1 MAGDAPAALF
11 PAKGP
16 TTESL
21 AAADP
26 TAAPPKPAGASGDD
40 DARAQVG
47 ALRATLAEVTARLDR
62 IEHDEKLARSGG
74 QNSSSGLADVTAR
87 LDALEKK
94 VAPDAPAENLTDV
107 EAELARLEKNS
118 AGAGAPS
125 TALAD
130 LSTRLDKLEKRTAAQ
145 TANATGA
152 ASAAKPAPVPP
163 KRPTVEAREAPP
175 PSAAGA
181 ARRLPDY
188 AVEGVENGFA
198 VIGSRY
204 GEQQV
209 APGDFI
215 PGAGRVL
222 RIERRG
228 GDWVVVTSNGVIAGA
243 PPY

>member
-1 MAGDAPAALF
+1 M
-11 PAKGP
+11 
-16 TTESL
+16 
-21 AAADP
+21 
-26 TAAPPKPAGASGDD
+26 
-40 DARAQVG
+40 
-47 ALRATLAEVTARLDR
+47 
-62 IEHDEKLARSGG
+62 
-74 QNSSSGLADVTAR
+74 TAR

-94 VAPDAPAENLTDV
+94 VAPDAPAQNLTDV
-107 EAELARLEKNS
+107 EATRSPGEELS
-118 AGAGAPS
+118 GAGAPS

-145 TANATGA
+145 TANATSA